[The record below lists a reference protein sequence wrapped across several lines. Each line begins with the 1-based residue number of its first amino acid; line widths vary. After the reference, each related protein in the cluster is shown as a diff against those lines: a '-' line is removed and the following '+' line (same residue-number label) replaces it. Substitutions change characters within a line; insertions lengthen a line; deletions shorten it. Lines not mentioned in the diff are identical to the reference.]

1 VHRPARFAGAHAGHI
16 SIKPAAFGP
25 EIRVAVFRNTERSA
39 GSTMLR
45 QQASSVL
52 PCANRSRRHYGRQPV
67 VTTRELP
74 QPARTYGGWRR

>member
-16 SIKPAAFGP
+16 SIKPAAFGS
-25 EIRVAVFRNTERSA
+25 EIQVAVFRDTERSV

-45 QQASSVL
+45 QQATSGL
-52 PCANRSRRHYGRQPV
+52 PCANSSRRHYGHQPV

-74 QPARTYGGWRR
+74 QPTRTYGGWRK